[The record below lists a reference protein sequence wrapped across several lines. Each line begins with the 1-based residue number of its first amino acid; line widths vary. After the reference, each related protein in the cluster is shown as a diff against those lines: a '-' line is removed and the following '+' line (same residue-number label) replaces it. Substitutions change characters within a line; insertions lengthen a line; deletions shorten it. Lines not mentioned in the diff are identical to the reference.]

1 MLGVCGGP
9 RTSSAIHT
17 GVKFLFDQNISRR
30 LVRSISDVFPGSSHV
45 SQHDLSE
52 ADDSTVWDFARERQF
67 TIVSKDEDF
76 RQLSFLYG
84 APPKVIWV
92 RLGNCTTD
100 DIDGLLRRRADEIM
114 DFLSS
119 SDETFLAIS

>member
-1 MLGVCGGP
+1 M
-9 RTSSAIHT
+9 
-17 GVKFLFDQNISRR
+17 KFLFDQNISRR
-30 LVRSISDVFPGSSHV
+30 LVRSISDVFPETSHV
-45 SQHDLSE
+45 SEHGLSE

-67 TIVSKDEDF
+67 AIVSMDEDF

-92 RLGNCTTD
+92 RLGNCSTD
-100 DIDGLLRRRADEIM
+100 DIDRLLRKRAEEIM
-114 DFLSS
+114 EFLSS